1 MRGWATVLVATVL
14 VGCSTTAAVVTP
26 CVSCPT
32 PRDQAAVIEVVQ
44 DPEGQPYSTLGH
56 IRAGGNVRAF
66 EAIERVK
73 VEARKLG
80 ADAITNVHRVTGT
93 DEAIYEA
100 DAIAWAR

>member
-1 MRGWATVLVATVL
+1 MRAWAAIAFAVAVA
-14 VGCSTTAAVVTP
+14 GCNSTSAVVTR
-26 CVSCPT
+26 CPT
-32 PRDQAAVIEVVQ
+32 CFEPRDQAAVIEVVQ
-44 DPEGQPYSTLGH
+44 DTAGQPYTMLGH
-56 IRAGGNVRAF
+56 IRAGGNVPAF

-73 VEARKLG
+73 VEARRMG